1 MTGLSNRGVSMAD
14 VCAGSLTCSCVG
26 DVSFFFLNLEVK
38 AASDDTSS
46 ANSFTNEVKE
56 AEACVESTCVRLQR
70 PLTQALRRYSVDRR
84 EQPRWI

>member
-1 MTGLSNRGVSMAD
+1 MAD
-14 VCAGSLTCSCVG
+14 VCAGSLTAMSV
-26 DVSFFFLNLEVK
+26 FFLNLEVK

-70 PLTQALRRYSVDRR
+70 PLTQALRRYSDGPSRTTTMDMMSL
-84 EQPRWI
+84 PSA